1 MKEIKDKKVAIR
13 QWEKIVKASTLSLGS
28 VDFKFESGEVITVAV
43 KPRLTLGERT
53 NFVRDAADL
62 CFDGDEYRPYYVDFA
77 IKYNILHYYTN
88 INVDTKA
95 DKVWDLVETTGIMDK
110 LFEIIKDNRTQMV
123 ADVYEEIEWRKAQ
136 ILKSSGFDQAME
148 DLSSLLNTITSAV
161 ESFNASEDGTGYKIE
176 DIMAAVATIR
186 NADSADIAKE
196 MMYLREEAG
205 IKEV

>member
-1 MKEIKDKKVAIR
+1 MKENKDKKVAIR
-13 QWEKIVKASTLSLGS
+13 QWEKIVKASAPPFGS

-53 NFVRDAADL
+53 NFVRDAADI

-77 IKYNILHYYTN
+77 IKYSILNYYTN
-88 INVDTKA
+88 INIDTKA

-136 ILKSSGFDQAME
+136 ILKSSSFDQAME
-148 DLSSLLNTITSAV
+148 DLSFLINTIAGAV
-161 ESFNASEDGTGYKIE
+161 ENFNAPDDNAGYKLE
-176 DIMAAVATIR
+176 DIMAAVASIK
-186 NADSADIAKE
+186 NADSVGVVKE
-196 MMYLREEAG
+196 MMHLREEAEN
-205 IKEV
+205 KEV